1 MSFRPSLVLPVLLA
15 WSLTV
20 FIPAPSLANQ
30 LVRQDDGQ
38 PRLTPLQ
45 QKQVQ
50 QAQKKFRLGAQLK
63 NLRQLGRAST
73 ALGQALKTFQETL
86 GEDNLQTA
94 TVHFY
99 LGDCLSLMGE
109 YQAAH
114 RQLVAAAR
122 FFKAKNERANQATI
136 YNAIGTN
143 FQVQA
148 LTADAQPYLDR
159 ALAIRRQLLNEVPAE
174 ARRTIVADMAQSFQ
188 TLAENLSDQGRDADA
203 RDYLE
208 RAVKIFGTLQ
218 KPGTETGRKYMEN
231 MATSQQ
237 NLGSWYF
244 AQARYAEAESLL
256 RKTLETRHRLEAS
269 KQQDPDTLPE
279 TAYAHDDLANS
290 LKAQQKFA
298 EAQEHYQAATTILRK
313 ALPDQHPDLAIV
325 SDDLADNYLVQGQ
338 HDLARKTF
346 QQSLQIRQAI
356 LGNVHQDTVRSHV
369 NLGQAL
375 YDQGQYPEALAR
387 WKIAA
392 ELFEPVRMKM
402 ALSGLGRAVSSGEQS
417 PHQLLAA
424 VTARAGSATAAW
436 KSYEQSLSRGLLD
449 DLASRGKKTSLSDAD
464 RQREA
469 QLVAQCRRVDAQV
482 ALLNYQDVQARQ
494 KTLATL
500 RQTRATLQADLSE
513 FRQQLATRYGIAAG
527 TTYSLKR
534 IQSTLSATTAL
545 VSWLDLPGR
554 ENAEDPN
561 GEHWAV
567 LLRHTGDPRWIRL
580 PGNEGEWFPEDEG
593 LGADLANELKTTA
606 TQGLQATGAEPPEI
620 IQQLREQRFSPLEP
634 FLKAGDELPAVEHL
648 VVLPSNLLRGV
659 PIELLAGDG
668 LTVSYAPSATLFA
681 WLQEQRKTK
690 PSAGPLLALGDPVF
704 TPGAVPTT
712 EPTTRGNQLRYGG
725 QTFAALPATR
735 WEVETIASVFRRRG
749 TGQHEVLLGSDASQQ
764 RLADLSR
771 AGTLK
776 TFRYLHLATHG
787 VPDPQR
793 PMRSRLILSRDRLPG
808 TTEQLLSNERVFR
821 GELTAGQILEDWTLD
836 ADLVVLSAC
845 QSGLGRFAGGEG
857 YLGFAQAL
865 LLSGARSLL
874 LSLWEVDDKATAL
887 LMTRFYENL
896 LGARRGLKRPLA
908 RARALAEARRWL
920 RTLTADQVETMT
932 AAWRAGRTLETLDT
946 DGTSGE
952 DSPYAHP
959 VFWAAFILVGDPG

>member
-1 MSFRPSLVLPVLLA
+1 MRPRLPLILLA
-15 WSLTV
+15 LLTCSTTTIV
-20 FIPAPSLANQ
+20 AATAAARTVVNQ
-30 LVRQDDGQ
+30 ADGQ
-38 PRLTPLQ
+38 PVLTPAQ
-45 QKQVQ
+45 QKRVQ
-50 QAQKKFRLGAQLK
+50 QAHKQFQQGANLK
-63 NLRQLGRAST
+63 TLRQLGRAST
-73 ALGQALKTFQETL
+73 TLGRALATFQDIL
-86 GEDNLQTA
+86 GEDNVQTA

-109 YQAAH
+109 YDAAH
-114 RQLVAAAR
+114 RQLVAAGKYFTAHDDL
-122 FFKAKNERANQATI
+122 ANQATI

-148 LTADAQPYLDR
+148 LTADAQPFLDR
-159 ALAIRRQLLNEVPAE
+159 ALAIRRRLLNEAPAG
-174 ARRTIVADMAQSFQ
+174 AKRAIVADMAQSFQ

-208 RAVKIFGTLQ
+208 RAVKIFTTLQ
-218 KPGTETGRKYMEN
+218 NADTEAGRKHMEN

-256 RKTLETRHRLEAS
+256 RRTLETRHRLETS
-269 KQQDPDTLPE
+269 KQQAADTLPE
-279 TAYAHDDLANS
+279 TAYVHDDLANS
-290 LKAQQKFA
+290 LKAQQKFQ

-346 QQSLQIRQAI
+346 EQSLAIRQAI
-356 LGNVHQDTVRSHV
+356 LGDVHQDTVRSHV

-375 YDQGQYPEALAR
+375 YDQGDYPAAR
-387 WKIAA
+387 VRWQKAV
-392 ELFEPVRMKM
+392 ELFEPVRMRM
-402 ALSGLGRAVSSGEQS
+402 ALSGLGRAVTSGEQS

-424 VTARAGSATAAW
+424 VTARGGAATAAW
-436 KSYEQSLSRGLLD
+436 QSYEQSLSRGLLD
-449 DLASRGKKTSLSDAD
+449 DLASRRKRKSLSDAD

-500 RQTRATLQADLSE
+500 RQTRASLQADLSE
-513 FRQQLATRYGIAAG
+513 FRKQLATRYGIAAG
-527 TTYSLKR
+527 TSYPLKR
-534 IQSTLSATTAL
+534 IQATLPADTAL
-545 VSWLDLPGR
+545 VSWLDVPGR
-554 ENAEDPN
+554 ENASDPN

-567 LLRHTGDPRWIRL
+567 LLRRTGDPRWVRL
-580 PGNEGEWFPEDEG
+580 PGNEGEWFPEDES
-593 LGADLANELKTTA
+593 LGADLANELKTIA
-606 TQGLQATGAEPPEI
+606 TQGLQATRAEPPEI
-620 IQQLREQRFSPLEP
+620 IEQLREQRITPLEP
-634 FLKAGDELPAVEHL
+634 LFKAGDGLPAVRHL

-659 PIELLAGDG
+659 PIELLVGDG

-704 TPGAVPTT
+704 TPRAVPT
-712 EPTTRGNQLRYGG
+712 EKPTTRGNRLRYAGNS
-725 QTFAALPATR
+725 FAALPATR
-735 WEVETIASVFRRRG
+735 WEVETIAAVFRRRG
-749 TGQHEVLLGSDASQQ
+749 TGKHEVLLGSDASEK

-793 PMRSRLILSRDRLPG
+793 PMRSRLILSRDRLPA
-808 TTEQLLSNERVFR
+808 TTDQLLADGQVYR

-896 LGARRGLKRPLA
+896 LGARRGLKRALP

-920 RTLTADQVETMT
+920 KTLTAAQVETMT
-932 AAWRAGRTLETLDT
+932 AAWRDGRPLETIDT
-946 DGTSGE
+946 DGTGGD